1 VTTFALVH
9 GAWHGAW
16 CFERLVAELQ
26 RRDHE
31 AFAIDLPA
39 TDVTAGNVAYAGV
52 IEAALPA
59 GDDVVLVGHSLAGLS
74 VPLVA
79 ARRPLRLLVYLCALI
94 PEPGRSLVDRL
105 RTGEPIF
112 VEGFSDTVVRDDE
125 GRSYWPD
132 REAAI
137 HDLYDDCPRGDA
149 EAAFARL
156 RPQARLPS
164 IEACPLDTLPAGPAA
179 YLLAAGDHSIHPAWS
194 RSAARERLGVQA
206 IELPGGHS
214 PFLSRPRELADLLL
228 GII

>member
-31 AFAIDLPA
+31 AVAIDLPA

-94 PEPGRSLVDRL
+94 PEPTPGRPPERRERGRL
-105 RTGEPIF
+105 R
-112 VEGFSDTVVRDDE
+112 R
-125 GRSYWPD
+125 
-132 REAAI
+132 
-137 HDLYDDCPRGDA
+137 
-149 EAAFARL
+149 
-156 RPQARLPS
+156 RPG
-164 IEACPLDTLPAGPAA
+164 PAG
-179 YLLAAGDHSIHPAWS
+179 
-194 RSAARERLGVQA
+194 ARR
-206 IELPGGHS
+206 
-214 PFLSRPRELADLLL
+214 
-228 GII
+228 